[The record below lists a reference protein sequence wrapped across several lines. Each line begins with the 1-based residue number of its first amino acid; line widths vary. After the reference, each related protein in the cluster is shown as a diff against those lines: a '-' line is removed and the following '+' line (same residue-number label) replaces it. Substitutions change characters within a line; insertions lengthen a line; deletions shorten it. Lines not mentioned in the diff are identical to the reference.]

1 MPVTDPA
8 GHKTTN
14 VLLWIAQVLLAL
26 MFIFAGGSKLV
37 MSTATLTQQSHIPGP
52 FFRFIGVLELL
63 GGLGMILP
71 WLLGL
76 SLTLTPLAAAGLVA
90 LMCGAFAATITTT
103 GLGSMLVPAV
113 VTGLVAAFVAYGRGW
128 LVPLRPRGQASAER
142 VAARPAV

>member
-1 MPVTDPA
+1 MTATEPA
-8 GHKTTN
+8 RRKTTN
-14 VLLWIAQVLLAL
+14 MLLWIAQVLLAL
-26 MFIFAGGSKLV
+26 LFIFGGGSKLV

-76 SLTLTPLAAAGLVA
+76 SPILTPLAAAGLVA
-90 LMCGAFAATITTT
+90 LMCGAFAATISTM
-103 GLGSMLVPAV
+103 GLGSTLLPAV
-113 VTGLVAAFVAYGRGW
+113 VAGLVAAFVAYGRGW
-128 LVPLRPRGQASAER
+128 LVPLRVRGRTSADR